1 MYSKRMYKSDLVDAN
16 NALIE
21 KNDYLQL
28 CNEEQQNEIN
38 QLTNQVDELK
48 YTIKL
53 SNDVS
58 YFADCYVLLKDEV
71 DNKLKQKC
79 DEFNALYNKHIRDDQ
94 NFIIKFKILLAI
106 FLFITIITSS
116 ATIYFISHSNDLNAK
131 VNELNSQYEVQKS
144 LNDSCQSD
152 LSNINK
158 NLSDKTNEL
167 NECLVNIKNNNN
179 ITDNKKQDIVARPN
193 KKRKRS

>member
-1 MYSKRMYKSDLVDAN
+1 MYSKRMNKSDLVDAN

-28 CNEEQQNEIN
+28 CNEEQQYEIN

-79 DEFNALYNKHIRDDQ
+79 DEFNDLYNKHIRDDQ
-94 NFIIKFKILLAI
+94 NFIIKFKILLAL

-116 ATIYFISHSNDLNAK
+116 ATIYFIIQKNDLNAK
-131 VNELNSQYEVQKS
+131 VNELNSQYETQKS

-152 LSNINK
+152 LLNTNK
-158 NLSDKTNEL
+158 NLSYKTNEL
-167 NECLVNIKNNNN
+167 NECLTNIKNNNN
-179 ITDNKKQDIVARPN
+179 TDNNKQDIVARPN
-193 KKRKRS
+193 KKRKRI

>member
-1 MYSKRMYKSDLVDAN
+1 MYSKRMNKSDLVDAN

-38 QLTNQVDELK
+38 QLTNQLDDLK
-48 YTIKL
+48 YTINL

-71 DNKLKQKC
+71 DSKLKQKC

-94 NFIIKFKILLAI
+94 IFIIKFKILLAI

-158 NLSDKTNEL
+158 NLSGKTNEL
-167 NECLVNIKNNNN
+167 NECLLNIKNNN

-193 KKRKRS
+193 KKRKRI

>member
-1 MYSKRMYKSDLVDAN
+1 MYSKRMNKSDLVDAN

-28 CNEEQQNEIN
+28 CNEEQQYEIN

-79 DEFNALYNKHIRDDQ
+79 DEFNDLYNKHIRDDQ
-94 NFIIKFKILLAI
+94 NFIIKFKILLAL

-116 ATIYFISHSNDLNAK
+116 AIIYFIIQKNDLNAK
-131 VNELNSQYEVQKS
+131 VNELNSQYETQKS

-152 LSNINK
+152 LLNTNK
-158 NLSDKTNEL
+158 NLSYKTNEL
-167 NECLVNIKNNNN
+167 NECLTNIKNNNN
-179 ITDNKKQDIVARPN
+179 TDNNKQDIVARPN
-193 KKRKRS
+193 KKRKRI